1 MERKEKLLQL
11 LKNDPLDS
19 FLNHALALEYIKEG
33 KDIEAENLFKA
44 ILEREPDYTGTYY
57 HLAKL
62 LERKNDYEAAIKWY
76 EKGMAAAKVAKDM
89 KTYNE
94 LQAAYEDISDF

>member
-11 LKNDPLDS
+11 LKNDPTDS

-33 KDIEAENLFKA
+33 KDDEAEKLFKA
-44 ILEREPDYTGTYY
+44 ILEREPGYTGSYY
-57 HLAKL
+57 HLGKL
-62 LERKNDYEAAIKWY
+62 LERRNDYQAAQHWY
-76 EKGMAAAKVAKDM
+76 EKGMQIAKEAKDN

-94 LQAAYEDISDF
+94 LQAAHEDISDF

>member
-11 LKNDPLDS
+11 LKNNPTDS

-33 KDIEAENLFKA
+33 KDEEAEKLFKV
-44 ILEREPDYTGTYY
+44 ILERDPEYTGTYY
-57 HLAKL
+57 QLGKL
-62 LERKNDYEAAIKWY
+62 LERKNDYTEAIAWY
-76 EKGMAAAKVAKDM
+76 EKGMVVAKAAKDM

-94 LQAAYEDISDF
+94 LQSAYEDIADL

>member
-1 MERKEKLLQL
+1 MERKEKLIQL

-19 FLNHALALEYIKEG
+19 FLHHALALEYIKEG
-33 KDIEAENLFKA
+33 NDDEAETIFKA
-44 ILEREPDYTGTYY
+44 ILQREPGYTGTYY

-62 LERKNDYEAAIKWY
+62 LERKNDYHAAMSWY
-76 EKGMAAAKVAKDM
+76 EKGMAIAKAAKDM

-94 LQAAYEDISDF
+94 LQAAYEDISDY